1 MLNLLRRTGRGL
13 APETVGEGWRPGE
26 DIIWIDLVS
35 PTPEEERAVEQ
46 AYGVDLPTRAET
58 AHLEPS
64 SRLYQEDSA
73 TFLTATLL
81 ARADEPHP
89 VATPVTF
96 VLLADVLIT
105 IRYEPLRAF
114 SIFSQRCANVA
125 IADGGEA
132 ALELLD
138 AVVER
143 CAEVL
148 EQQSALVHE
157 TSVAIF
163 NRPPST
169 AFGPLL
175 TDLSRAQSIT
185 SMARKSL
192 VSLSRLAS
200 FAALAPELQKQEG
213 RRSHLISIQHDIQ
226 ALTEHS
232 SFTSGHISFLLDAAL
247 GLINIEQNSIIKFF
261 SVVAV
266 VFLPPTLVASIYGMN
281 FDVMP
286 ELHWIL
292 GYPLALLLMVITGVT
307 PFIWFKR
314 KGWL

>member
-1 MLNLLRRTGRGL
+1 MLNLLRRGAKGFVL
-13 APETVGEGWRPGE
+13 QPVSGEWRPS
-26 DIIWIDLVS
+26 DDVVWIDLLS
-35 PTPEEERAVEQ
+35 PTPEEEAAVEG
-46 AYGVDLPTRAET
+46 AYGIDLPTREET

-64 SRLYQEDSA
+64 SRLYQEDGA

-81 ARADEPHP
+81 GRADEPHP

-96 VLLADVLIT
+96 VLIADVLIT
-105 IRYEPLRAF
+105 IRYEPLKAF
-114 SIFSQRCANVA
+114 SIFAQRCAHAPV
-125 IADGGEA
+125 ADGGEA

-138 AVVER
+138 AIAER
-143 CAEVL
+143 SAEVL
-148 EQQSALVHE
+148 ELQSNLVHE

-175 TDLSRAQSIT
+175 TDLARAQSIT

-200 FAALAPELQKQEG
+200 FSALAPEFQKDAA
-213 RRSHLISIQHDIQ
+213 RHSHLTSIQHDIQ
-226 ALTEHS
+226 ALTEHA

-281 FDVMP
+281 FDIIP
-286 ELHWIL
+286 ELHWAF
-292 GYPLALLLMVITGVT
+292 GYPWALLLMVISGVA

>member
-1 MLNLLRRTGRGL
+1 MLNLLRRAARGF
-13 APETVGEGWRPGE
+13 APLTISKGWRPT
-26 DIIWIDLVS
+26 DDVIWIDLVS
-35 PTPEEERAVEQ
+35 PTREEETAVEE
-46 AYGVDLPTRAET
+46 AYGIELPTREET

-64 SRLYQEDSA
+64 SRLYQEGGA

-81 ARADEPHP
+81 ARVDEPRP

-114 SIFSQRCANVA
+114 SIFAQRCNH
-125 IADGGEA
+125 IPLADGGEA

-138 AVVER
+138 AIVER
-143 CAEVL
+143 SAEVL
-148 EQQSALVHE
+148 ELQSSLVHE

-175 TDLSRAQSIT
+175 TDLARAQSIT

-192 VSLSRLAS
+192 VSLSRLSS
-200 FAALAPELQKQEG
+200 FAALAPEFQKDES
-213 RRSHLISIQHDIQ
+213 RRSHLTSVQHDIQ
-226 ALTEHS
+226 ALTEHA

-281 FDVMP
+281 FDEMP
-286 ELHWIL
+286 ELHWL
-292 GYPLALLLMVITGVT
+292 FGYPWALLLMVISGVA
-307 PFIWFKR
+307 PFLWFKK

>member
-1 MLNLLRRTGRGL
+1 MLYLLRRGARGF
-13 APETVGEGWRPGE
+13 APQTIGQDWRPQ
-26 DIIWIDLVS
+26 DDVIWIDLVD
-35 PTPEEERAVEQ
+35 PTPEEERAVEGV
-46 AYGVDLPTRAET
+46 YGVDLPTQEET
-58 AHLEPS
+58 RHLEPS
-64 SRLYQEDSA
+64 SRLYQEDGA

-89 VATPVTF
+89 IATPVTL
-96 VLLADVLIT
+96 VLLDGVLIT
-105 IRYEPLRAF
+105 IRYAPLKAF
-114 SIFSQRCANVA
+114 TIFAQRCAHAPV
-125 IADGGEA
+125 IDGGEA

-138 AVVER
+138 AIVER
-143 CAEVL
+143 SAEVL
-148 EQQSALVHE
+148 ELQSNLVHE

-163 NRPPST
+163 NRPSSS

-175 TDLSRAQSIT
+175 TELARAQSIT

-200 FAALAPELQKQEG
+200 FGALAPEFQKEES
-213 RRSHLISIQHDIQ
+213 RRSHLTSIQHDIQ

-232 SFTSGHISFLLDAAL
+232 SYTSGHISFLLDAAL

-286 ELHWIL
+286 ELHWVL

-307 PFIWFKR
+307 PFIWFKK

>member
-1 MLNLLRRTGRGL
+1 MLNLLRRGARGFI
-13 APETVGEGWRPGE
+13 PHTVSSEWRPTE
-26 DIIWIDLVS
+26 DVIWIDLVS
-35 PTPEEERAVEQ
+35 PTADEERAVEG
-46 AYGVDLPTRAET
+46 AYGVDLPTREET

-64 SRLYQEDSA
+64 SRLYQEDGA
-73 TFLTATLL
+73 TFLTASLL
-81 ARADEPHP
+81 AKADEPHP
-89 VATPVTF
+89 IVTPVTF
-96 VLLADVLIT
+96 VLIDNVLIT
-105 IRYEPLRAF
+105 IRYEPLKAF
-114 SIFSQRCANVA
+114 SMFAQRCSHVEV
-125 IADGGEA
+125 ADGGEA

-138 AVVER
+138 AIVER
-143 CAEVL
+143 AAEVL
-148 EQQSALVHE
+148 ELQSNLVHE

-185 SMARKSL
+185 SMVRKSL
-192 VSLSRLAS
+192 VSLGRLAS
-200 FAALAPELQKQEG
+200 FSVLAPEFQKDDA
-213 RRSHLISIQHDIQ
+213 RRSHLTSVQHDIQ
-226 ALTEHS
+226 ALTEHA

-281 FDVMP
+281 FDIIP
-286 ELHWIL
+286 ELHWTF
-292 GYPLALLLMVITGVT
+292 GYPLALLLMVITGVA

>member
-1 MLNLLRRTGRGL
+1 MMNLLRRATRGFV
-13 APETVGEGWRPGE
+13 PHVVSGEWRPTD
-26 DIIWIDLVS
+26 DIVWIDLQS
-35 PTPEEERAVEQ
+35 PTPEEEAAVEA
-46 AYGVDLPTRAET
+46 AYGVDLPTREET
-58 AHLEPS
+58 ARLEPS
-64 SRLYQEDSA
+64 SRLYQENGA

-81 ARADEPHP
+81 ARVDEPHP

-96 VLLADVLIT
+96 VLIDNVLIT
-105 IRYEPLRAF
+105 IRYEPLKAF
-114 SIFSQRCANVA
+114 TIFAQRCAHVPVN
-125 IADGGEA
+125 DGGDA

-138 AVVER
+138 AIVER
-143 CAEVL
+143 SAEVL
-148 EQQSALVHE
+148 ELQSSLTHE
-157 TSVAIF
+157 TSIAIF

-185 SMARKSL
+185 SMVRKSL
-192 VSLSRLAS
+192 VSLSRLTS
-200 FAALAPELQKQEG
+200 FGALAPEFQRDEA
-213 RRSHLISIQHDIQ
+213 RRSHLTSIQHDVQ
-226 ALTEHS
+226 ALTEHA

-266 VFLPPTLVASIYGMN
+266 VFLPPTLIASIYGMN
-281 FDVMP
+281 FKIIP
-286 ELHWIL
+286 ELHWAY
-292 GYPLALLLMVITGVT
+292 GYPWALLLMVISGVA